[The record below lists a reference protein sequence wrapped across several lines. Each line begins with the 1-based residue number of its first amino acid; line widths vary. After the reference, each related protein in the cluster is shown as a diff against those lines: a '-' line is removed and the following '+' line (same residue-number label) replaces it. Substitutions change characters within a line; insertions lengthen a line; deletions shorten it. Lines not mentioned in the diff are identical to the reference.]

1 MDTTQKKSPEHLCAT
16 KQARRKE
23 THPAQGSRER
33 RTGDSARGENR
44 VHGSWP
50 TDWSSMAE
58 GLIGVQVDGVRVPPG
73 PRADGQHDHEDQS
86 QPGHGSVG
94 FCRGVNL
101 GRAIGA
107 DQLGPD
113 AEPVIWPQVPAAN
126 YTTRHLFDSEAS
138 AYRDRPNAMN
148 PMIDRW
154 SRRTNELGKLCLA
167 TRQLGDVVGELHS
180 GHEFSAML
188 TLVNSATAIDTINV
202 VLKTH
207 PMLTTIEEIYRSRL
221 KLLIKRFGKQAELA
235 KAIGKSPSQIS
246 QWVNASPDSKTG
258 KPRCMERQTA
268 REIER
273 MLQLPDG
280 WMDQPVEGDVIPPT
294 TGLQEKLATYDIVSF
309 PSSQPITEPSASS
322 SLEIISKF
330 MSRLNGLD
338 RNIAKSA
345 IEYLLQDPSD
355 QQRLLQ
361 VKIQIERLQHQ
372 SNTDELRAYVSS
384 GSKQTGTS

>member
-1 MDTTQKKSPEHLCAT
+1 
-16 KQARRKE
+16 
-23 THPAQGSRER
+23 
-33 RTGDSARGENR
+33 
-44 VHGSWP
+44 
-50 TDWSSMAE
+50 MAE
-58 GLIGVQVDGVRVPPG
+58 GLIGYQVDGARVPPG
-73 PRADGQHDHEDQS
+73 PRAEGQHDHQDQS

-94 FCRGVNL
+94 FCRGVEL

-126 YTTRHLFDSEAS
+126 YTTRHLFDSDAS

-167 TRQLGDVVGELHS
+167 TRQLGDVVDELHS

-188 TLVNSATAIDTINV
+188 TLVDSATAIDTINV

-221 KLLIKRFGKQAELA
+221 KLLIKRFGKQADLA

-273 MLQLPDG
+273 ALQLPDG
-280 WMDQPVEGDVIPPT
+280 WMDQPIEESQSSTQPNV
-294 TGLQEKLATYDIVSF
+294 LQEKLSEYEIVS
-309 PSSQPITEPSASS
+309 PSIHQTSTDISASS
-322 SLEIISKF
+322 GLEIIAKF

-338 RNIAKSA
+338 RSLAKST

-361 VKIQIERLQHQ
+361 VKIQIERLQDQ
-372 SNTDELRAYVSS
+372 SNTEELRALLAS
-384 GSKQTGTS
+384 GTKQTGTS